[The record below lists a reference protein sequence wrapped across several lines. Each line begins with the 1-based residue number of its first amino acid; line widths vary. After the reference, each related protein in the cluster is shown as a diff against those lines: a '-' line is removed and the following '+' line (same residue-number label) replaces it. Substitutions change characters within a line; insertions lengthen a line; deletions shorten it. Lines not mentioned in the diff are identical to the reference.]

1 MSLGDPEDVHNE
13 LPFVDELQVLVPA
26 PASAVW
32 RALSKQFSHFRHA
45 PIVALTHLLGTEP
58 RRAAGGLLSEGSALP
73 GFAVTEAVPGDR
85 VRLTGR
91 HRFSQYELILSLTT
105 RPGGTMLSAR
115 SYARFP
121 GLHGSVYRQLVI
133 GSTAHRVLLGGL
145 LRTVRR
151 RAVRSLA

>member
-1 MSLGDPEDVHNE
+1 MPLGNPGDVDND
-13 LPFVDELQVLVPA
+13 LPFIDELQVFVPA

-32 RALSKQFSHFRHA
+32 GVLTKQLSHFRHA
-45 PIVALTHLLGTEP
+45 PRVVFAYLLGAEP

-91 HRFSQYELILSLTT
+91 HRFSQYALILSLAT

-121 GLHGSVYRQLVI
+121 GPHGFVYRQLVI
-133 GSTAHRVLLGGL
+133 GSGAHRVVLGGI
-145 LRTVRR
+145 LRTIRR
-151 RAVRSLA
+151 RAVRSQG